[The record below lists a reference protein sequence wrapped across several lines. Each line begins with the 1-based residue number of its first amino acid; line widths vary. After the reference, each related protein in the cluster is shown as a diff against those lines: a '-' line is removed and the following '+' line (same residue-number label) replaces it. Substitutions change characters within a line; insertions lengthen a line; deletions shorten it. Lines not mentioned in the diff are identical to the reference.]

1 MDTIFSTMSFRR
13 HSTPAKP
20 FSSCGD
26 LQELYSSN
34 KKRKN
39 SKVIPASRYSPPS
52 QSPLTNVH
60 SMDRAKSR
68 SNDELVNDVDCQLTQ
83 IREKLAMMREQ
94 DSQFRER
101 MDSLSNSVSEL
112 SSRSSLSSFTSS
124 ECSDLGSLDEV
135 SEEEECEEELTIGQR
150 TFSNERLLRIPTI
163 RGRPQF
169 SRLPVK
175 CLHTRQSSDPSSM
188 YSHPELPEENAEA
201 NETQRH
207 STYSADQAMCLYPQ
221 YNNAEEISTM
231 FWGHDYYKKDIVL
244 WGHSAEDWW
253 TIQKIFNTFVIQ
265 LVWMLFQDN
274 SSTMCIFL
282 INSVHFFTD
291 HHL

>member
-26 LQELYSSN
+26 LPELYTG

-39 SKVIPASRYSPPS
+39 SKVIPASRYSPPR
-52 QSPLTNVH
+52 QSPLTSVQ

-94 DSQFRER
+94 DLQFRDR
-101 MDSLSNSVSEL
+101 MDSLSSSVSEL
-112 SSRSSLSSFTSS
+112 ASRSSLSSFTSS

-135 SEEEECEEELTIGQR
+135 SEEEECEEEQTIGQR

-169 SRLPVK
+169 SRLPIK
-175 CLHTRQSSDPSSM
+175 CIHTRQSSDPSSM

-201 NETQRH
+201 TNSQRH

-221 YNNAEEISTM
+221 YNNSEEISTM
-231 FWGHDYYKKDIVL
+231 F
-244 WGHSAEDWW
+244 
-253 TIQKIFNTFVIQ
+253 
-265 LVWMLFQDN
+265 
-274 SSTMCIFL
+274 
-282 INSVHFFTD
+282 
-291 HHL
+291 